1 MTSAELVALSPL
13 TALAGATVL
22 VMLAVALGCG
32 HRCAWGLSLL
42 GLAVPLGLLPVASD
56 LAPQGVTLLL
66 AMDRFALFYMGLIL
80 AAGLAVVVPVH
91 GYLEGRSEHPEAFYI
106 LLLLAILGGAVL
118 AASTH
123 FAAFFLGLELL
134 STSLFALVAYPAGR
148 RQPLEAGV
156 KYLILA
162 GVSSA
167 FLLFGMALV
176 YAELGTMSFAGIG
189 SLPAA
194 GGGFRQVYLV
204 GGLALILVGVGFK
217 LSLVPFHMWAP
228 DVYQGAPAPVTA
240 LVATVSKGAVFAVLL
255 RFFAEAGA
263 YRQGRIMLLLG
274 VVAVVS
280 MLAGNLLALLQSSVK
295 RLLAYSSIAH
305 LGYLLVALLAGG
317 ALAAEAVGYYLA
329 AYFVTMLGAFA
340 VVARLAPPGGH
351 GDADALADYHGL
363 FWRRPWLAGAFTAML
378 LSLAGM
384 PLTMGF
390 VGKFYVLAAGVAGQ
404 LWPLVLVL
412 VAASVIGLFYYL
424 RVVVVMVRPPPE
436 VAPLPS
442 PASLAGGLVLVVLTL
457 LLVGL
462 GVYPGPLIRA
472 LQTAIW

>member
-1 MTSAELVALSPL
+1 MAPAELVALSPL
-13 TALAGATVL
+13 VALAGAPVL

-32 HRCAWGLSLL
+32 HRWAWGLTLL
-42 GLAVPLGLLPVASD
+42 GLAVPLGLLPVASSA
-56 LAPQGVTLLL
+56 APQGVTLLL
-66 AMDRFALFYMGLIL
+66 VMDHFALFYIGLVL
-80 AAGLAVVVPVH
+80 AAGLAVAAPAH
-91 GYLEGRSEHPEAFYI
+91 GYLEGRGERPEAFYM
-106 LLLLAILGGAVL
+106 LLLLAILGAAVL
-118 AASTH
+118 AASNH
-123 FAAFFLGLELL
+123 FASFFLGLELL
-134 STSLFALVAYPAGR
+134 STSLFALVAYPARR
-148 RQPLEAGV
+148 RQPLEAGA

-176 YAELGTMSFAGIG
+176 YAELGTMSFGAIG
-189 SLPAA
+189 SLLAA
-194 GGGFRQVYLV
+194 GEHFRQVYLI
-204 GGLALILVGVGFK
+204 GGFALILVGVGFK

-240 LVATVSKGAVFAVLL
+240 LVATISKGGVFAVLL
-255 RFFAEAGA
+255 RYFTEAEV
-263 YRQGRIMLLLG
+263 YRYGRIALLLG
-274 VVAVVS
+274 LIAVVS

-317 ALAAEAVGYYLA
+317 TLAAEAVGYYLA
-329 AYFVTMLGAFA
+329 AYFVTMLGAFS
-340 VVARLAPPGGH
+340 VVARLGGPG

-363 FWRRPWLAGAFTAML
+363 FWRRPWLAGTFTAML

-390 VGKFYVLAAGVAGQ
+390 VGKFYVVAAGVDAG

-424 RVVVVMVRPPPE
+424 RVVVAMVRPPGE
-436 VAPLPS
+436 AVLAS
-442 PASLAGGLVLVVLTL
+442 PAESPVGDLVLVALIL
-457 LLVGL
+457 LLIGL
-462 GVYPGPLIRA
+462 GVYPGPLIQA
-472 LQTAIW
+472 LQTAPLT